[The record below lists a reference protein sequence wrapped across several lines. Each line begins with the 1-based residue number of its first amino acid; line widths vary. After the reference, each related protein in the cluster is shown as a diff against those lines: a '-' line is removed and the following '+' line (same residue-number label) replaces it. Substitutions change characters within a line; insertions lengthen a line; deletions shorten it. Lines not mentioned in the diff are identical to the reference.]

1 MAPSLSKLAPS
12 GGMLGMVGQLI
23 TQKISTLNTQEV
35 LMLAAIGASSA
46 SLYKG
51 NIIAHKD
58 QVELLNLVSTLCK
71 REIRI
76 IKYLPVNNK
85 SGRNGIL

>member
-51 NIIAHKD
+51 NIISHKD
-58 QVELLNLVSTLCK
+58 QVELLNLVSTLCQLSVK
-71 REIRI
+71 LR
-76 IKYLPVNNK
+76 
-85 SGRNGIL
+85 